1 VGFSGNL
8 LPQNDMEGDI
18 DASSPPSRGEVQ
30 KSANRTLDLSTDQTV
45 IVDTLGRR
53 VRVEWDPEAPVT
65 PLGQLVFF
73 SQFLATA
80 GLFSEFVRTC
90 PLLYSSPNAPAK
102 QDVLGTATLAILAG
116 HCRYAHIAALKS
128 DRVNPQGLGMTRV
141 CSEDSVRLA
150 FLDTDPEA
158 CAQWQ
163 QQTLARIWEPVL
175 KLPWVLDMD
184 MTVKPI
190 YGHQEGAQIGYN
202 PHKPG
207 RPSHTLHTW
216 FVRGLR
222 LVLDVEVRSGKE
234 HAASHGS
241 SRLWALWESLPK
253 ECRPWLACGDAGYGN
268 EGLMSECEKRQ
279 QVYLFRLRQS
289 GRVKALIETV
299 SKGTTTQ
306 WVKTLKGWSATES
319 TLRLSGW
326 TQKRRVVV
334 LRRARN
340 PPLAVPDPQLPAL
353 PWKEEIT
360 TAPEY
365 EYLVLVT
372 SLPNELLSLVDL
384 YLQRADAENIY
395 DELKNQWGWGGFM
408 TRDLHRCQVMA
419 RFNAMVYNWWSLFV
433 RCAEPQRP
441 REAIT
446 SRPLLLSSV
455 GRLSESGN
463 QLKIVLTST
472 HEEAGKVQRMLTQL
486 SSFLSGLVN
495 TAEQLSLAQ
504 RWERIWWRI
513 LTPYQTPKAA
523 LPVPSG

>member
-1 VGFSGNL
+1 MGFLGNL
-8 LPQNDMEGDI
+8 LPESNMEEDS
-18 DASSPPSRGEVQ
+18 DPSSPHSLGEVQ
-30 KSANRTLDLSTDQTV
+30 KVAITALDLSANQTV

-53 VRVEWDPEAPVT
+53 MRVEWDPEAPVT

-80 GLFSEFVRTC
+80 GLFSDFVRTC
-90 PLLYSSPNAPAK
+90 PLLYSSPNAPSK
-102 QDVLGTATLAILAG
+102 QDVLGTMTLAILAG
-116 HCRYAHIAALKS
+116 HCRYAHLTALRC

-150 FLDTDPEA
+150 FLRTDPEA

-163 QQTLARIWEPVL
+163 QNTLAAIWAPVL
-175 KLPWVLDMD
+175 KDPWILDMD

-190 YGHQEGAQIGYN
+190 YGHQEGAQIAYN

-216 FVRGLR
+216 FVRRLR

-241 SRLWALWESLPK
+241 SRLWTLWESWPK
-253 ECRPWLACGDAGYGN
+253 ESRPWLMCGDAGFGN
-268 EGLMSECEKRQ
+268 EGLMSECEKREQ
-279 QVYLFRLRQS
+279 QYLFRLRQS
-289 GRVKALIETV
+289 LRVKQLIETV
-299 SKGTTTQ
+299 NKVTTTR
-306 WVKTLKGWSATES
+306 WVPTLKGWSATES
-319 TLRLSGW
+319 SLRLSGW
-326 TQKRRVVV
+326 TRQRRVVV
-334 LRRARN
+334 LRRAKN
-340 PPLAVPDPQLPAL
+340 PPPKAPDPQLPAL
-353 PWKEEIT
+353 PWKEELV

-408 TRDLHRCQVMA
+408 TRDMHRCQVMA
-419 RFNAMVYNWWSLFV
+419 RFNAIVYNWWSLFV
-433 RCAEPQRP
+433 RCAEPHRP

-446 SRPLLLSSV
+446 SRPLLLSAV

-472 HEEAGKVQRMLTQL
+472 HEEANRVQRILTQL
-486 SSFLSGLVN
+486 STFLSGLVN
-495 TAEQLSLAQ
+495 TAEQLSFAQ
-504 RWERIWWRI
+504 RWERIWQRI
-513 LTPYQTPKAA
+513 LMPYQRPKAA
-523 LPVPSG
+523 LPGPSG